1 MTVRVFFPILWPSC
15 HILPSENYKATTKYN
30 KYSWILCK
38 EGITTTRSNTKTKL
52 TLQRYINAI
61 HFQSCLIFSK
71 QKLFARASTG
81 HQLGINVLQ
90 VTRRRGSFDGKLVV
104 PPSLAV
110 FAVRAQCGAPWH
122 CGGLQC
128 IPIISNMCPMC
139 FDKWKVHLSEFC
151 HVTFRTSQTER
162 DLNRIKFMVFLSLR
176 VASYSCSP
184 PARLAEHV
192 RFDESCF
199 RVCLWIKI
207 MDLKLGYSKDGSFS
221 TWCQIRPVLSHWC
234 SRLC

>member
-1 MTVRVFFPILWPSC
+1 MLNLF
-15 HILPSENYKATTKYN
+15 E
-30 KYSWILCK
+30 
-38 EGITTTRSNTKTKL
+38 TKTF
-52 TLQRYINAI
+52 RPGISWA
-61 HFQSCLIFSK
+61 SMFS
-71 QKLFARASTG
+71 
-81 HQLGINVLQ
+81 NVLQ

-104 PPSLAV
+104 PPLLAV
-110 FAVRAQCGAPWH
+110 FAVRAQCGAPWR

-162 DLNRIKFMVFLSLR
+162 DLNRIKLMVFLSLR

-221 TWCQIRPVLSHWC
+221 TWCQIRPVLSQWC